1 MARRLHPEPKKYH
14 HGDLKQ
20 ALLDETAEILAEEGI
35 EALSL
40 RRLAANL
47 GVSRTAPYNH
57 FESKDAL
64 LVAVAEEGFR
74 RYEKAMDAVRQK
86 HRDSTGNE
94 TMHALVQAYLKFA
107 LSNPHYYDLMY
118 GRKSWHGGAQTE
130 ALALTARK
138 ILRKDAERLQRLQ
151 TRGLISADVD
161 VVYFERI
168 FWGTMHGISR
178 LCLDGVYSDR
188 LSIRKLCNH
197 TADMLWQLLDP
208 SQ

>member
-1 MARRLHPEPKKYH
+1 
-14 HGDLKQ
+14 
-20 ALLDETAEILAEEGI
+20 
-35 EALSL
+35 
-40 RRLAANL
+40 
-47 GVSRTAPYNH
+47 
-57 FESKDAL
+57 
-64 LVAVAEEGFR
+64 
-74 RYEKAMDAVRQK
+74 
-86 HRDSTGNE
+86 
-94 TMHALVQAYLKFA
+94 
-107 LSNPHYYDLMY
+107 MY

-208 SQ
+208 SR